1 MDFLTTRHKSL
12 LQEGLRIWAR
22 SALAELKNA
31 SSWTEYKP
39 TFFSPMLGSDWPSP
53 ENAGQI
59 AKQAAHGHGEMAH
72 LEALV
77 YLKKIN
83 N

>member
-1 MDFLTTRHKSL
+1 MP
-12 LQEGLRIWAR
+12 QQGLHIWAG
-22 SALAELKNA
+22 SALAELKSA
-31 SSWTEYKP
+31 SSWTEYEP
-39 TFFSPMLGSDWPSP
+39 TFSDWPSP

-59 AKQAAHGHGEMAH
+59 AKQVVHGHGEMAQ